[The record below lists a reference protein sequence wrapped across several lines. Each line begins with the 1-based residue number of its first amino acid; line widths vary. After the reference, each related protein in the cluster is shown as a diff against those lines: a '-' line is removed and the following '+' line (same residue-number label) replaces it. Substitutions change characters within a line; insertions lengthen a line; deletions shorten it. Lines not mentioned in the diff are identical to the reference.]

1 MIGYFK
7 NLLTSPGKSPQR
19 NSPLMA
25 EPMSPM
31 SRSAANRSDRVQTYS
46 KVFRYRLP
54 DGHTQD
60 PRTVEVVGSFT
71 HWKPLALDHDSV
83 LNGWHLTVHH
93 IIGNRTHH
101 YMMLIDSQPFFDK
114 MCDGLAVPH
123 GPQEE
128 RFQLMTEKGPRVLML
143 FAQTK

>member
-7 NLLTSPGKSPQR
+7 NLLNSPGKPPQR
-19 NSPLMA
+19 NSALMA
-25 EPMSPM
+25 EPI
-31 SRSAANRSDRVQTYS
+31 SAMARPAAGRSDRVQTYS
-46 KVFRYRLP
+46 TVFRYRLP
-54 DGHTQD
+54 DGHTEG

-93 IIGNRTHH
+93 IIGNKTHH
-101 YMMLIDSQPFFDK
+101 YVMLVDGKPIYDK

-123 GPQEE
+123 GMQEE
-128 RFQLMTEKGPRVLML
+128 RYALPTDKGPRVLML